1 MLAQDIII
9 KPVIT
14 EKTMGLME
22 ENKYTFIVDKRANK
36 IQIKKAIEELFDV
49 EVDKVRTMNLK
60 GKLRRMGRYQG
71 YTSSKKKAIVTLK
84 KGSRIELFEEL

>member
-1 MLAQDIII
+1 VLAQDIII